1 MPYTLEEKRD
11 WALEGKARWEAKM
24 ALADAKDERAREM
37 HGGLLSFGCSGNQR
51 AAQQVRAAHGAAD
64 RAWREATEK
73 LEYYKA
79 KAKGYERRIA
89 ERDRTRFERADIAGA
104 THVKIGGG
112 WHKVVRVSAKSVTV
126 ETGYSWTDRHA
137 LDKVLDMRTVVTDA
151 CGTAIF
157 EAGTRGTK

>member
-1 MPYTLEEKRD
+1 MAYTLEEKRD

-24 ALADAKDERAREM
+24 ALADGKAERAHEM
-37 HGGLLSFGCSGNQR
+37 GGGILGFGGSGNQR
-51 AAQQVRAAHGAAD
+51 AAQQVRSAWDSAD

-73 LEYYKA
+73 LEYYTA

-89 ERDRTRFERADIAGA
+89 ERDRTRFDRTDLAGA

-126 ETGYSWTDRHA
+126 ETGYDWTDRHT
-137 LDKVLDMRTVVTDA
+137 LDKVLDMRTVVTHED
-151 CGTAIF
+151 GTSTF
-157 EAGTRGTK
+157 EAGTRGAE